1 MARSAPPLVAS
12 FEDDDAF
19 AADIGG
25 PIAGVDEAGRG
36 AWCGPVVAA
45 AAILPRDT
53 VPDGL
58 ADSKTLTEKRREAL
72 FAALSPIAILGVGAA
87 SAEEIDA
94 IGIAPATML
103 AMKRAVAALPAPPAG
118 ALIDGLFAPN
128 LGPIET
134 RTLVKGDARSLSVAA
149 ASIVAKVTRD
159 RLLRELDTAFPGYG
173 WASNKGYG
181 AKAHALGLD
190 ALGVTPHH
198 RKSYAPVAARLQP
211 QN

>member
-1 MARSAPPLVAS
+1 MARPSPRLVAS

-19 AADIGG
+19 AADVGG

-45 AAILPRDT
+45 AAILPRDS

-72 FAALSPIAILGVGAA
+72 FAALGPVAILGVGAA
-87 SAEEIDA
+87 TAEEIDA
-94 IGIAPATML
+94 IGIAPATLL
-103 AMKRAVAALPAPPAG
+103 AMKRAVAALPTPPAG
-118 ALIDGLFAPN
+118 ALIDGLFAPD
-128 LGPIET
+128 LGSVKT
-134 RTLVKGDARSLSVAA
+134 RTLVKGDARSFSIAA

-159 RLLRELDTAFPGYG
+159 RLLRKLDTGFPGYG

-181 AKAHALGLD
+181 AKAHAVGLET
-190 ALGVTPHH
+190 LGVTPHH
-198 RKSYAPVAARLQP
+198 RKSYAPVAACLRAQD
-211 QN
+211 